1 MPFLQDRNEF
11 ELSTLPALT
20 PVLGSASGET
30 LLLLVK
36 HAELII
42 SKANHE
48 HLLSHVL
55 PLLVRAYDD
64 ADARIQEEVLR
75 RTVCLA
81 KQLDSQLVKQAIL
94 PRVHGLAL
102 KTTVAA
108 VRVNALL
115 CLGDLVSSLDKHAA
129 LDILQTLQRCTA
141 VDRSVPTLMCTLGV
155 ANSMYKQYGVE
166 FAAEHVLPLLV
177 PLLIAQQLN
186 VQQFGKK
193 IEEKRGVSVSD
204 SGAADVSVKHT
215 GVNGH
220 PPEAVQKP
228 SGHLSSSTK
237 STSSW
242 DSDWGSMLKKTTSSY
257 RAEESNLPPKS
268 AATTS
273 EPTPVSNPRFQS
285 TSAPDLHVPLSCPA
299 VDIEWPPLA
308 PTIDQSSQVVEND
321 KQKSNP
327 QLPGDSGFD
336 EIDPFADWPP
346 RPTHTVNNS
355 LGSMIHNS
363 TGMPNQGKPVMGA
376 SLASTINNS
385 MGMSMQN
392 QGRPAPNANPA
403 SLPLNNSI
411 GLSKLYEQTPSSTIN
426 TSSSSSFPINSSVGR
441 GTSAIQTAR
450 KEVDLG
456 SMFPSAKSE
465 QPPALRIAPPP
476 PAGKSGGG
484 RGRHQGRTDS
494 ASLYSLKNP
503 KAKSEQPPL
512 LDLL

>member
-1 MPFLQDRNEF
+1 MDGEVISDESGTPRSLWG
-11 ELSTLPALT
+11 LSGRRA
-20 PVLGSASGET
+20 GKRASASSSSDLQFDFSLASLSALFKSSGRKKRGKPRRRKERSAMASEEDRESHVCIAKPAEQPERDDYMVGGCMSSIRREME
-30 LLLLVK
+30 LVK
-36 HAELII
+36 V
-42 SKANHE
+42 S
-48 HLLSHVL
+48 
-55 PLLVRAYDD
+55 
-64 ADARIQEEVLR
+64 
-75 RTVCLA
+75 
-81 KQLDSQLVKQAIL
+81 AI
-94 PRVHGLAL
+94 
-102 KTTVAA
+102 
-108 VRVNALL
+108 N
-115 CLGDLVSSLDKHAA
+115 KHH
-129 LDILQTLQRCTA
+129 Q
-141 VDRSVPTLMCTLGV
+141 
-155 ANSMYKQYGVE
+155 
-166 FAAEHVLPLLV
+166 
-177 PLLIAQQLN
+177 
-186 VQQFGKK
+186 
-193 IEEKRGVSVSD
+193 SD
-204 SGAADVSVKHT
+204 SGAADISVKHT

-308 PTIDQSSQVVEND
+308 PTIDQSSQVAEND

-355 LGSMIHNS
+355 LGSMINNS

-376 SLASTINNS
+376 NLASTINNS

-411 GLSKLYEQTPSSTIN
+411 GLSKLYEQTSSSTIN
-426 TSSSSSFPINSSVGR
+426 TTSSSSFPINSSVGR
-441 GTSAIQTAR
+441 GTSAIQTAS
-450 KEVDLG
+450 KEVDLE

-484 RGRHQGRTDS
+484 RGNWFP
-494 ASLYSLKNP
+494 KNEDEKP
-503 KAKSEQPPL
+503 QVNIKEIPSKHGTEI
-512 LDLL
+512 